1 LTFQWGEQFISLLT
15 VYSRLLYNP
24 ILCRRL
30 FGARDLENSF
40 GLTHMDTFEATFQ
53 QLRQE
58 NEKLK
63 QEVAHLKNRLQLQK
77 ERQTNCSL
85 DTDSFPPLLPLSIR
99 ELTKE
104 EIHRYGRQLI
114 LKDIGVQG
122 QKNLIRTS
130 VILVGAGG
138 LCASAAFY
146 LAGAGVGRIG
156 IVDYDVVEVN
166 NLHRQI
172 IHTEEAAK
180 NKTPKAISAKES
192 ILRLNPAIECIAY
205 DTMLTRKNALNILN
219 PYDIVVD
226 CTDNVVTRYLLNDCC
241 VFLNKPLVS
250 GSALRM
256 EGQLTVYH
264 YNGGPC
270 YRCLFPKP
278 PPPESVTSC
287 SDGGVLGV
295 VAGIIGCL
303 EALETIKI
311 ALQLEKDC
319 VMSGKL
325 LLFDATTTSFRTV
338 KLRPRDKQCAV
349 CGDTPTIK
357 ELIDYEGFCNATAT
371 DKVVVPKTLPDKF
384 CISTKDYKTKVID
397 MKIPHI
403 LLDVRE
409 PVQYA
414 ICALPN
420 SINIPLRELEQRM
433 DELKTKRNENSPQ
446 SHALPSI
453 SIPN

>member
-1 LTFQWGEQFISLLT
+1 
-15 VYSRLLYNP
+15 V
-24 ILCRRL
+24 
-30 FGARDLENSF
+30 
-40 GLTHMDTFEATFQ
+40 
-53 QLRQE
+53 
-58 NEKLK
+58 
-63 QEVAHLKNRLQLQK
+63 
-77 ERQTNCSL
+77 
-85 DTDSFPPLLPLSIR
+85 LP
-99 ELTKE
+99 
-104 EIHRYGRQLI
+104 
-114 LKDIGVQG
+114 
-122 QKNLIRTS
+122 
-130 VILVGAGG
+130 
-138 LCASAAFY
+138 
-146 LAGAGVGRIG
+146 
-156 IVDYDVVEVN
+156 
-166 NLHRQI
+166 
-172 IHTEEAAK
+172 
-180 NKTPKAISAKES
+180 
-192 ILRLNPAIECIAY
+192 
-205 DTMLTRKNALNILN
+205 
-219 PYDIVVD
+219 
-226 CTDNVVTRYLLNDCC
+226 
-241 VFLNKPLVS
+241 
-250 GSALRM
+250 
-256 EGQLTVYH
+256 QLTVYH

>member
-1 LTFQWGEQFISLLT
+1 
-15 VYSRLLYNP
+15 
-24 ILCRRL
+24 
-30 FGARDLENSF
+30 
-40 GLTHMDTFEATFQ
+40 
-53 QLRQE
+53 
-58 NEKLK
+58 
-63 QEVAHLKNRLQLQK
+63 
-77 ERQTNCSL
+77 
-85 DTDSFPPLLPLSIR
+85 
-99 ELTKE
+99 
-104 EIHRYGRQLI
+104 
-114 LKDIGVQG
+114 
-122 QKNLIRTS
+122 
-130 VILVGAGG
+130 
-138 LCASAAFY
+138 
-146 LAGAGVGRIG
+146 
-156 IVDYDVVEVN
+156 
-166 NLHRQI
+166 
-172 IHTEEAAK
+172 
-180 NKTPKAISAKES
+180 
-192 ILRLNPAIECIAY
+192 
-205 DTMLTRKNALNILN
+205 
-219 PYDIVVD
+219 
-226 CTDNVVTRYLLNDCC
+226 
-241 VFLNKPLVS
+241 
-250 GSALRM
+250 
-256 EGQLTVYH
+256 
-264 YNGGPC
+264 
-270 YRCLFPKP
+270 
-278 PPPESVTSC
+278 
-287 SDGGVLGV
+287 
-295 VAGIIGCL
+295 L

-446 SHALPSI
+446 SHALPIYCLCRRGIDSQSAVRLLVSKGLTDVKNI
-453 SIPN
+453 EGGLVSWALDVDQNFPIY